1 MMRICLL
8 YASMS
13 GNTED
18 MAIIIKKELEKEE
31 IEVVM
36 EEMDGY
42 EVEKLTDFT
51 GIILGSYTWGDGDL
65 PYEVEEFEEELVHVD
80 LSRIPAAVFG
90 SGDRNYPSYCEAVHI
105 FEKTLKK
112 AGAVLVC
119 SGFKNEF
126 EPKNEEEIEACRH
139 FAQQFSVALKERV

>member
-42 EVEKLTDFT
+42 EVEKLTEFN
-51 GIILGSYTWGDGDL
+51 GLILGSYTWGDGDL
-65 PYEVEEFEEELVHVD
+65 PYEVEEFEEELVNVN
-80 LSRIPAAVFG
+80 LTRIPAAVFG
-90 SGDRNYPSYCEAVHI
+90 SGDRIYPSYCEAVAI
-105 FEKTLKK
+105 FEETLKK
-112 AGAVLVC
+112 AGAILVC
-119 SGFKNEF
+119 NGLKNEF
-126 EPKNEEEIEACRH
+126 EPKNEAEKEACRH
-139 FAQQFSVALKERV
+139 FAQQFSIALKERV